1 MLRWEN
7 SSLIS
12 IFMACLKGL
21 GGLHGVD
28 CICTLLDY
36 RQELSDLAVKTSC
49 KKGSNNIDYVLIH
62 LIFLFQHGNT
72 HRSRNWGKVFS
83 CILNTSCLTS
93 FLSMDCE
100 VILKNNCSVGDE
112 LKFIWFDSRLIV
124 ICSMW
129 HFVWVS
135 FINSNQKLI
144 EFSSFAEQIY
154 IPFIGI

>member
-1 MLRWEN
+1 MQTDISKYHTPVLCYSLILCQGVEIRVFSLFLEPTLMLRWEN

-72 HRSRNWGKVFS
+72 HRSRNWGKVFY
-83 CILNTSCLTS
+83 ILNTSCLTS
-93 FLSMDCE
+93 FLSTDCK
-100 VILKNNCSVGDE
+100 VIFEKQLLCWSPD
-112 LKFIWFDSRLIV
+112 
-124 ICSMW
+124 
-129 HFVWVS
+129 
-135 FINSNQKLI
+135 INSI
-144 EFSSFAEQIY
+144 
-154 IPFIGI
+154 